1 MTTRVSDFGQNALT
15 QYQMMQLETQ
25 VTNLQA
31 QVGSGQTSQTFDG
44 IAPSAQRLVSLQ
56 TENSNLTQYLANN
69 NLATQRLTSQQ
80 NTVTSLLSLAS
91 NVQTLLVNALNPGN
105 APNLA
110 LNQTAQSQ
118 LQEVA
123 GLLNTQFE
131 GQYLFSGTATN
142 TPPVNLSAPGFTPPG
157 NTYPST
163 PDTAYYQGNSSSL
176 SVQADD
182 NFNVQYGA
190 SANTAG
196 FEELIRSL
204 NLAATTDTV
213 PGQVDTQRLQEAL
226 GVVKQSITDITTVQS
241 ALGIQQGVL
250 SDTQKTQTQTQL
262 QLQQN
267 IGDIQN
273 IDVAQ
278 VATELTTAQNT
289 LQSSFAV
296 TARLG
301 QLSLVNFLP
310 AA

>member
-31 QVGSGQTSQTFDG
+31 HVGSGQTSQTFDG

>member
-182 NFNVQYGA
+182 NFNVPYGA
-190 SANTAG
+190 SANAAG

-204 NLAATTDTV
+204 NLAATADTV

-250 SDTQKTQTQTQL
+250 SETQKTQTQTQL

>member
-1 MTTRVSDFGQNALT
+1 MTTRVSNFGQNALT

-31 QVGSGQTSQTFDG
+31 QVGSGQTAQTFDG
-44 IAPSAQRLVSLQ
+44 IAPNAQRLISLQ
-56 TENSNLTQYLANN
+56 TESSNLTQYLANTD
-69 NLATQRLTSQQ
+69 LANQRLTSQQ
-80 NTVTSLLSLAS
+80 SNVTSLLNLAS

-110 LNQTAQSQ
+110 LNQSAQSQ

-142 TPPVNLSAPGFTPPG
+142 TPPVNLSAQGFAAPG

-163 PDTAYYQGNSSSL
+163 PDTAYYQGNGSSL

-182 NFNVQYGA
+182 NFNVKYGVSA
-190 SANTAG
+190 SAPG
-196 FEELIRSL
+196 FEELIRAL
-204 NLAATTDTV
+204 NLAATADTV

-226 GVVKQSITDITTVQS
+226 SVVKQSITDITSVQS
-241 ALGIQQGVL
+241 TLGVQQGVL
-250 SDTQKTQTQTQL
+250 SNTQTTQKQVQL

-278 VATELTTAQNT
+278 VATQLTTAQNT

-310 AA
+310 VA